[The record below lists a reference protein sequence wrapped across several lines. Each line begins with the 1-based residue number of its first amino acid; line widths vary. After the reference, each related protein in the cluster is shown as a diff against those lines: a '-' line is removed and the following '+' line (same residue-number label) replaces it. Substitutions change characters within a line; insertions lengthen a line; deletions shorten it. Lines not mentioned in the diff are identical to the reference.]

1 MNCFRVSEQ
10 KNKRATYSISEGGG
24 QRSGK
29 LGVSLSLSLVQTV
42 DRLVTG
48 AWEGAGISRGGVG
61 PVVVGGVGIAMGVPI
76 GGVVVQRIG
85 FRLSQAKR
93 GYGENY
99 DLNRREMLNTVFL
112 CEYPVFYHALHFCLT
127 VVTRLVATE
136 AWRDRY
142 IASPSHRSQCAG
154 G

>member
-1 MNCFRVSEQ
+1 M
-10 KNKRATYSISEGGG
+10 K
-24 QRSGK
+24 
-29 LGVSLSLSLVQTV
+29 TV
-42 DRLVTG
+42 DRLVTMSG
-48 AWEGAGISRGGVG
+48 EGAGISRGGVG
-61 PVVVGGVGIAMGVPI
+61 PVVVGGVGIAMGVPV

-85 FRLSQAKR
+85 FRLSQAER

-99 DLNRREMLNTVFL
+99 DLNREMLDIETTGVSFF
-112 CEYPVFYHALHFCLT
+112 VIQMAYHALHFCLT

-142 IASPSHRSQCAG
+142 IASPVPGHCRRGAG

>member
-1 MNCFRVSEQ
+1 MKIVKSS
-10 KNKRATYSISEGGG
+10 YSISEGGG
-24 QRSGK
+24 QRSK
-29 LGVSLSLSLVQTV
+29 LGISLGLSLVKTV
-42 DRLVTG
+42 DRLVTMSR
-48 AWEGAGISRGGVG
+48 EGAGISRGGVG

-85 FRLSQAKR
+85 FRLSQAER

-99 DLNRREMLNTVFL
+99 DLNREMLDIETEVSFF
-112 CEYPVFYHALHFCLT
+112 VIQMAYHALHFCLT

>member
-1 MNCFRVSEQ
+1 M
-10 KNKRATYSISEGGG
+10 
-24 QRSGK
+24 
-29 LGVSLSLSLVQTV
+29 QTV

-48 AWEGAGISRGGVG
+48 AGEGAGISRGGVG
-61 PVVVGGVGIAMGVPI
+61 PVVVGGVGIAMGVPV

-85 FRLSQAKR
+85 FRLSQAER

-99 DLNRREMLNTVFL
+99 DLNREMLDIEIETEVSFFVNQL
-112 CEYPVFYHALHFCLT
+112 AYHALHFCLT

-142 IASPSHRSQCAG
+142 IASPVPGHCRRGAG

>member
-1 MNCFRVSEQ
+1 MRARDSRPRGVATFI
-10 KNKRATYSISEGGG
+10 NKFKFARFLNRKSTYSISEGGG

-29 LGVSLSLSLVQTV
+29 LGISLGLSLVQTV

-48 AWEGAGISRGGVG
+48 AGEGAGISRGGVR
-61 PVVVGGVGIAMGVPI
+61 PVEVGVAV

-99 DLNRREMLNTVFL
+99 DLNREML
-112 CEYPVFYHALHFCLT
+112 
-127 VVTRLVATE
+127 
-136 AWRDRY
+136 
-142 IASPSHRSQCAG
+142 
-154 G
+154 

>member
-1 MNCFRVSEQ
+1 M
-10 KNKRATYSISEGGG
+10 
-24 QRSGK
+24 
-29 LGVSLSLSLVQTV
+29 QTV
-42 DRLVTG
+42 DRLETG
-48 AWEGAGISRGGVG
+48 AWEGAGISRGGVR
-61 PVVVGGVGIAMGVPI
+61 PVEVGVAV

-127 VVTRLVATE
+127 VVSRLVATG